1 MLLKLSIRHFA
12 LIDHIEWDCSEG
24 WTVLTGETGSGKSI
38 LLGALGLVL
47 GDRAEGIRSIQQ
59 EKCIVEAEFRP
70 SDAVRTMLGNLDEGG
85 DCIIRRSIAPGGK
98 SRAYINDEPVKLQFL
113 KTLAPMLV
121 DLHGQQDGQRLH
133 ASEGLLHAVDSFSA
147 EASAAAALWR
157 ERFDGWRATESALDL
172 LRSQGALPEADVDY
186 LRFQIEELEQVDF
199 TDDRLR
205 NLDALMDAL
214 GHAQDIRQSLEAVQH
229 QLQEE
234 DRSMVGELRRIEH
247 LLERVAPVHPASSS
261 LLDRIRSCRIELDD
275 VGSEARAEAE
285 GIDLDPAALSRAEA
299 DRDRINRLL
308 DKHCLLYTSDAADE

>member
-186 LRFQIEELEQVDF
+186 LRFQIEELEQVARQDLTGEVQSRRHF
-199 TDDRLR
+199 PTVGNKLIQGLAADGHDERPAWCNRRHLETGNFGSSCPHMLQSGDSLVVVLESRLGG
-205 NLDALMDAL
+205 LHGGVVIPILLGVVSALSLL
-214 GHAQDIRQSLEAVQH
+214 GHGPPPRSGCTVSLCRLCGVA
-229 QLQEE
+229 
-234 DRSMVGELRRIEH
+234 RS
-247 LLERVAPVHPASSS
+247 P
-261 LLDRIRSCRIELDD
+261 
-275 VGSEARAEAE
+275 
-285 GIDLDPAALSRAEA
+285 
-299 DRDRINRLL
+299 
-308 DKHCLLYTSDAADE
+308 DAAHV